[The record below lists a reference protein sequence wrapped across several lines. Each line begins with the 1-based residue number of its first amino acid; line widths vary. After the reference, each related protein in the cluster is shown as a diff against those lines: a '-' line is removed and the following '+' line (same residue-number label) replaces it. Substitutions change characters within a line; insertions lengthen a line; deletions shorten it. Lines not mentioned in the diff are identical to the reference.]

1 MRIAILAPLMEA
13 VPPRRYGGTE
23 RVVALL
29 TEELVQRGHQVTLFA
44 SGDSQT
50 SAELVPCCERGLRLD
65 NDVTDYIAYTM
76 TQLGEAYRRAEEFDL
91 IHNHLDYFAFPVAD
105 VCPTPTLTTTH
116 GRLDLPEVRRVYRTF
131 PTLPLVAIS
140 EAQRAS
146 LPGVNWVDVVY
157 NGVDLDHYRFRPD
170 PGDYLVFLGR
180 ISPEKRPD
188 RAIELARDVGMRLL
202 IAAKVDPVD
211 QEYFD
216 LAIAPLIAA
225 HPSLIEFVGE
235 VDENAKDA
243 LLGGAYACLFPIDW
257 PEPFGLAMAEAMAT
271 GTPVIASRV
280 GSVPEV
286 VVDGVTG
293 FVADTLHDLAEAIPR
308 VKELDRHACRA
319 HVERHFSPSAMADGY
334 EQAYVAA
341 MGESEDGGRRT
352 EDGRWKAEVGSRR
365 VGQSASRRGRANGQ

>member
-13 VPPRRYGGTE
+13 IPPRRYGGTE

-65 NDVTDYIAYTM
+65 HDVTDYVAYTM
-76 TQLGEAYRRAEEFDL
+76 TQLGEAYRRADEFDL
-91 IHNHLDYFAFPVAD
+91 IHNHVDYFAFPVAD
-105 VCPTPTLTTTH
+105 ICPTPTLTTTH

-131 PTLPLVAIS
+131 PALPLVAIS
-140 EAQRAS
+140 EDQRAS

-216 LAIAPLIAA
+216 LAIAPLIEA
-225 HPSLIEFVGE
+225 HPSLIEFV
-235 VDENAKDA
+235 VDEKAKDA
-243 LLGGAYACLFPIDW
+243 SWAARTPASFPSTGRSRSVW
-257 PEPFGLAMAEAMAT
+257 PW
-271 GTPVIASRV
+271 
-280 GSVPEV
+280 
-286 VVDGVTG
+286 
-293 FVADTLHDLAEAIPR
+293 PR
-308 VKELDRHACRA
+308 
-319 HVERHFSPSAMADGY
+319 
-334 EQAYVAA
+334 
-341 MGESEDGGRRT
+341 
-352 EDGRWKAEVGSRR
+352 RWPPAP
-365 VGQSASRRGRANGQ
+365 Q

>member
-13 VPPRRYGGTE
+13 IPPRRYGGTE

-65 NDVTDYIAYTM
+65 HDVTDYVAYTM
-76 TQLGEAYRRAEEFDL
+76 TQLGEAYRRADEFDL
-91 IHNHLDYFAFPVAD
+91 IHNHVDYFAFPVAD
-105 VCPTPTLTTTH
+105 ICPTPTLTTTH

-131 PTLPLVAIS
+131 PALPLVAIS
-140 EAQRAS
+140 EDQRAS

-216 LAIAPLIAA
+216 LAIAPLIEA

-235 VDENAKDA
+235 VDEKAKDA

-319 HVERHFSPSAMADGY
+319 HVERHFSPQAMADGY
-334 EQAYVAA
+334 EQAY
-341 MGESEDGGRRT
+341 
-352 EDGRWKAEVGSRR
+352 AEVSRELAVVSRR
-365 VGQSASRRGRANGQ
+365 